1 MQLLYIE
8 YIFLRKAFMKE
19 IKSITYLLGL
29 SAAAMMWS
37 CSDPDALDRLYP
49 KNRDIEVFDFNT
61 SRAITL
67 NVDYGGAGQWTNV
80 RVLAEEPS
88 IDSHNE
94 YDLSNV
100 QCLGTFFLDQD
111 GCYTTTLNIPEGVK
125 KVWIY
130 ANSIGVPGLQEVEL
144 TDSKVSVVLDTQDPG
159 EAPSTRAMA
168 NENSEYQV
176 WPIED
181 NYYSIVKWQP
191 STYEENPKYK
201 FGGFDDPNHLVTYD
215 TTKPYKKDT
224 YKDMLNA
231 IKMFLWEGRTSRPDT
246 KLLTNGRHVVD
257 NVNTIIST
265 EVDGKQVTDAEIS
278 VMMIDE
284 CAATCNTFGY
294 YYYPTGQVPDSPD
307 EVEHF
312 IIVPNSSMDG
322 IQPMPYQ
329 KQAYGGSRYVSS
341 EQAKAAFNYQREPH
355 APANKTVP
363 VPTFTTVKLLY
374 HDVENNCYTTK
385 FPPGIT
391 VGYFV
396 RCHAFDIGW
405 KDPIA
410 YYDATTCP
418 EVWDRNKKS
427 RIIPEGI
434 DNSFYFKSGNV
445 EEKQTQITYNLYS
458 TAEWNRE
465 RGSKFV
471 SMKYNDK
478 YVYSVENSQ
487 YSDDGSYDDLI
498 FMIEASPNTVIQET
512 DAADVPEPKAIP
524 EESGQVFRGY
534 YCFED
539 QWPKPGD
546 YDLNDVIISHST
558 EYYYNIYNV
567 VTRVIEHFKPVQ
579 PAGSATFRNALVV
592 GSMMGGYDGNNLSFS
607 EPDGKRETIGDKHC
621 LVLTDANAARGRD
634 CTVTLKYTTTKYVKE
649 LLAITPA
656 SYNPYIL
663 PQYVEDA
670 TLRREVHLC
679 DRQPSKVGD
688 KEGASATA
696 LKYYYQQLNAKGT
709 LTGKFPWG
717 YAFTDSIAFVPAPEG
732 TNISDFF
739 PDFNPWAMSNGGKYK
754 DWYKS
759 HK

>member
-1 MQLLYIE
+1 MKI
-8 YIFLRKAFMKE
+8 KE
-19 IKSITYLLGL
+19 IISISGLLVIPFFQ
-29 SAAAMMWS
+29 S
-37 CSDPDALDRLYP
+37 CSDEDALEKLYP
-49 KNRDIEVFDFNT
+49 KKGQIEVFDFNT
-61 SRAITL
+61 SRAVTL

-80 RVLAEEPS
+80 KVLAEEPS
-88 IDSHNE
+88 IDKNNE
-94 YDLSNV
+94 YDLTDV
-100 QCLGTFFLDQD
+100 QCLGAFFLDED
-111 GCYTTTLNIPEGVK
+111 GRYTTTINIPEGVQ

-130 ANSIGVPGLQEVEL
+130 ANSLGVPGLQEVEL
-144 TDSKVSVVLDTQDPG
+144 TDTKVSVILDTQNPG
-159 EAPSTRAMA
+159 ETPSTRTMTGDVTSTRAMA
-168 NENSEYQV
+168 DENTVYQV
-176 WPIED
+176 WPVED

-201 FGGFDDPNHLVTYD
+201 FGGFDDPNRLVTYD
-215 TTKPYKKDT
+215 TTKPYKRDT

-231 IKMFLWEGRTSRPDT
+231 IKMFLWDGRTSRPDT
-246 KLLTNGRHVVD
+246 KLLTNWRHVVD

-265 EVDGKQVTDAEIS
+265 EVDGKPVTDAEIS

-294 YYYPTGQVPDSPD
+294 YYYPTGQVPASPD

-322 IQPMPYQ
+322 IQPMPFQ
-329 KQAYGGSRYVSS
+329 KQAYGGSRYITND
-341 EQAKAAFNYQREPH
+341 QAKAAFNYQREPH

-391 VGYFV
+391 IGYFV
-396 RCHAFDIGW
+396 RCHAFDTGW

-410 YYDATTCP
+410 YYNATTCP
-418 EVWDRNKKS
+418 EVWERNKKS
-427 RIIPEGI
+427 SILPEGV

-465 RGSKFV
+465 SGSKFV
-471 SMKYNDK
+471 SMKYGDK
-478 YVYSVENSQ
+478 FVYSVENSQ
-487 YSDDGSYDDLI
+487 YADDGSYDDLI
-498 FMIEASPNTVIQET
+498 FMINASPNTVIQET
-512 DAADVPEPKAIP
+512 DATEVPEPKAIP
-524 EESGQVFRGY
+524 EETGQVFRGY

-546 YDLNDVIISHST
+546 YDLNDVIINHST

-567 VTRVIEHFKPVQ
+567 VTRVIEHFTPIQ
-579 PAGSATFRNALVV
+579 PAGSATYRNAFVL
-592 GSMMGGYDGNNLSFS
+592 GGPIGGYDGNNLIFS
-607 EPDGKRETIGDKHC
+607 EPDGKRETIGDKHM

-634 CTVTLKYTTTKYVKE
+634 CTLTLKYTSTKYVKD
-649 LLAITPA
+649 LLAYTVS

-670 TLRREVHLC
+670 PIRREVHLC
-679 DRQPSKVGD
+679 DKAPSKVGD
-688 KEGASATA
+688 KEGASAAA
-696 LKYYYQQLNAKGT
+696 LKYYYQQLNTKGT

-717 YAFTDSIAFVPAPEG
+717 YAFADSTAFAPTPEG
-732 TNISDFF
+732 MNISNFF
-739 PDFNPWAMSNGGKYK
+739 PDFNAWAMSNGGKYK
-754 DWYKS
+754 DWYLN